1 MSQHR
6 YTKRNRRYVKSL
18 DVKYSISEVNNT
30 LDGIKSRLDTGEE
43 NFSEL
48 DNLETELRKKKHK
61 ENVQ

>member
-1 MSQHR
+1 MSQHK

-61 ENVQ
+61 ENV